1 MKLLIL
7 IGIIS
12 LVCLLALALV
22 VALYKNKKAAAG
34 KKQPPGQL
42 GHVHTTLSPEGT
54 VLIDGELW
62 GARAVD
68 ERAITPSTLV
78 RIVGSEDHLLL
89 VEELNE
95 PSGINDS
102 RSDG

>member
-7 IGIIS
+7 IGIVS

-22 VALYKNKKAAAG
+22 LALYKKKTAAAG
-34 KKQPPGQL
+34 KKRPPSQL
-42 GHVHTTLSPEGT
+42 GHVHTTLSPEGS
-54 VLIDGELW
+54 VLINGELW

-68 ERAITPSTLV
+68 ERSITRSTLV

-89 VEELNE
+89 VEEFNE

-102 RSDG
+102 RIDG